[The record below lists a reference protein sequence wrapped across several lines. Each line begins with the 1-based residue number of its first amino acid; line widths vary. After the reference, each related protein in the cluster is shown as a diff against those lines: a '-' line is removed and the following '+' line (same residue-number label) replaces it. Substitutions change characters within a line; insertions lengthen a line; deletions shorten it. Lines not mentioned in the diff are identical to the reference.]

1 MNENTTAASR
11 EEQIADTI
19 FFLKDMVRF
28 FNRQHAAAKRLI
40 EAGQPF
46 RAATPLGY
54 AFDAER
60 TARDLH
66 DQLTALFDNGEMDI
80 DDDAHEA
87 FCESET
93 LYRQATA
100 TEKVRKAACEAQR
113 AAR

>member
-19 FFLKDMVRF
+19 LFLKDMVRF

-66 DQLTALFDNGEMDI
+66 TKLASFFPDGELLI
-80 DDDAHEA
+80 DDEAFEA
-87 FCESET
+87 FCEAET